1 MQNEKAE
8 NSDSYKGTTTKKNPL
23 EKQLSDLEITNLY
36 ERDFRLMIVKM
47 NQDLGNTLEAKIEN
61 YKEH

>member
-8 NSDSYKGTTTKKNPL
+8 NSDSYKGRTTTKKPL

-36 ERDFRLMIVKM
+36 EKDFRLMI
-47 NQDLGNTLEAKIEN
+47 AKVI
-61 YKEH
+61 